1 MTVNSAMPAAVLPNP
16 NTLHIWTVSG
26 EEVVTS
32 ADVAGDVR
40 SLKQQ
45 LHKRFNVARF
55 RQRLVHEGRSLD
67 DDSGARDLP
76 TDLQLVFLPYA
87 SVSEEQEEE
96 LILAA
101 SVGHVVSVED
111 ILMRPQDPNRR
122 GVFRPMLGDPS
133 NNTALGK
140 ASDRG
145 HTEVVRILLEAGAD
159 KDGHALGGGY
169 QGPALVLA
177 AARGH
182 VEIVRLLLEAGAS
195 KEAIGYFYGSEV
207 TPLLATIDGHDQIAR
222 HESAQG
228 PNEKNTEVA
237 RLLLEARADPNSHRP
252 ESVLC
257 LEHDARPLVAACQGG
272 HLKAVRLL
280 LLGSVDDEKTPD
292 RKITPSADMHISP
305 ALVAAAS
312 NGHLEVERMLVET
325 VPHSLP
331 GCRHTMPKD
340 TMRLHVLTPLLLA
353 SMWGHVGIAG
363 LLLGARA
370 DADKICG
377 PDDATALSV
386 AAGEGHEEIV
396 RLLLEADRHPT
407 FTLDLCCKCSR
418 SNQDA

>member
-1 MTVNSAMPAAVLPNP
+1 MPAAVLPD
-16 NTLHIWTVSG
+16 TLHVWTVSG
-26 EEVVTS
+26 EEIVTS
-32 ADVAGDVR
+32 ADIAGDVR

-45 LHKRFNVARF
+45 LHKRFNVSRF

-67 DDSGARDLP
+67 DDSFAKDLP

-101 SVGHVVSVED
+101 SVGHVASVEE
-111 ILMRPQDPNRR
+111 ILMRPQNPNR
-122 GVFRPMLGDPS
+122 LADPG

-159 KDGHALGGGY
+159 NDGHALGGGY

-182 VEIVRLLLEAGAS
+182 LEIVRLLLEAGAS
-195 KEAIGYFYGSEV
+195 TEAIGYFYGSEV
-207 TPLLATIDGHDQIAR
+207 TPLLATIDGHDHVAR

-228 PNEKNTEVA
+228 PNEKSTEVA

-252 ESVLC
+252 ESILC
-257 LEHDARPLVAACQGG
+257 LAHDARPLVAACQGG
-272 HLKAVRLL
+272 HLKTVRLL
-280 LLGSVDDEKTPD
+280 LLGSVDGEKMPD
-292 RKITPSADMHISP
+292 RKISPSAAMHVSP
-305 ALVAAAS
+305 ALVAAVS
-312 NGHLEVERMLVET
+312 NGHMEVARMLVAT
-325 VPHSLP
+325 APQSLP
-331 GCRHTMPKD
+331 GGRHTMPRD
-340 TMRLHVLTPLLLA
+340 SIRLHVLTPLLLA

-396 RLLLEADRHPT
+396 RLLLEVDKRPT
-407 FTLDLCCKCSR
+407 FTLGLCCKCSR

>member
-1 MTVNSAMPAAVLPNP
+1 MPAAVLPD
-16 NTLHIWTVSG
+16 TLHIWTVSG
-26 EEVVTS
+26 DEIVTS
-32 ADVAGDVR
+32 ADLAGDVR

-45 LHKRFNVARF
+45 LHKRFNVSRF

-67 DDSGARDLP
+67 DDSFAKDLP

-101 SVGHVVSVED
+101 SVGHVASVE
-111 ILMRPQDPNRR
+111 
-122 GVFRPMLGDPS
+122 
-133 NNTALGK
+133 

-145 HTEVVRILLEAGAD
+145 HTEVVHILLEAGAD
-159 KDGHALGGGY
+159 NDGHALGGGY

-177 AARGH
+177 AAREH
-182 VEIVRLLLEAGAS
+182 LEIVRLLLEAGAS
-195 KEAIGYFYGSEV
+195 TEAIGYFYGSEV
-207 TPLLATIDGHDQIAR
+207 TPLLATIDGHDHVAR

-228 PNEKNTEVA
+228 PNEKSTEVA

-252 ESVLC
+252 ESILC

-272 HLKAVRLL
+272 HLKTVRLL
-280 LLGSVDDEKTPD
+280 LLGSVDGEKMPD
-292 RKITPSADMHISP
+292 RKISPSAAMHVSP
-305 ALVAAAS
+305 ALVAAVS
-312 NGHLEVERMLVET
+312 NGHMEVARMLVAT
-325 VPHSLP
+325 APQSLP
-331 GCRHTMPKD
+331 GGRHKMPRD
-340 TMRLHVLTPLLLA
+340 SIRLHVLTPLLLA

-396 RLLLEADRHPT
+396 RLLLEVDKRPT
-407 FTLDLCCKCSR
+407 FTLGLCCKCSR